1 MKTLIIL
8 SALTIG
14 LTITKSSIADNAP
27 KDFRVIMRDGGGMS
41 RQGAEY
47 FISKDSSYADI
58 WEDDAETKI
67 YFKVSTADLN
77 KLYNII
83 TNNEFEDVETFRE
96 EVYDRGGTT
105 ISVRANGEEYEKVD
119 AGMTF
124 IVESWRDEFANVEN
138 EIRRIVGDKLET
150 MKREV
155 TITIDE
161 NIMEA
166 DKIVNFNIG
175 DFTYMSA
182 RDGWQKIVTVKLYP
196 GQHYMYFTMLNKELT
211 TEPGTKI
218 FAQGDGIINIDKDTK
233 SLYIYREGENILWK

>member
-8 SALTIG
+8 SALITG
-14 LTITKSSIADNAP
+14 LAFTQEIYADSAP

-67 YFKVSTADLN
+67 YFKVSSSDLN
-77 KLYNII
+77 KLYTII
-83 TNNEFEDVETFRE
+83 KNNDFEDVETFRE

-105 ISVRANGEEYEKVD
+105 ISVTADGESYEKVD

-150 MKREV
+150 MKQEV

-161 NIMEA
+161 NIMEV

-175 DFTYMSA
+175 DFVYMSA
-182 RDGWQKIVTVKLYP
+182 RDGWHKTVTVSLYP

-211 TEPGTKI
+211 TEPGSKI
-218 FAQGDGIINIDKDTK
+218 FAQGDGIVNIGKDTET
-233 SLYIYREGENILWK
+233 LYIYREGEKVLWK